1 VFRSQEWQN
10 AKPGLSEYLPGGH
23 GVQSSPAPEVPGSQR
38 HSRSTQTWNSLHAPS
53 QGSVS
58 TQTWSVQV
66 WLLEQSESVQHP
78 FSTFGSRQ
86 RLPLVP
92 APQQMKLLVQQMSAV
107 PSPGQN
113 APCGQQFELPSSPPQ
128 QTVSQQ
134 PSTSQ
139 QC

>member
-1 VFRSQEWQN
+1 
-10 AKPGLSEYLPGGH
+10 
-23 GVQSSPAPEVPGSQR
+23 
-38 HSRSTQTWNSLHAPS
+38 
-53 QGSVS
+53 
-58 TQTWSVQV
+58 VQV
-66 WLLEQSESVQHP
+66 WLLEQSASVQHP

-113 APCGQQFELPSSPPQ
+113 APCGQQLESSSSPPQ

-134 PSTSQ
+134 PSTSNH
-139 QC
+139 C